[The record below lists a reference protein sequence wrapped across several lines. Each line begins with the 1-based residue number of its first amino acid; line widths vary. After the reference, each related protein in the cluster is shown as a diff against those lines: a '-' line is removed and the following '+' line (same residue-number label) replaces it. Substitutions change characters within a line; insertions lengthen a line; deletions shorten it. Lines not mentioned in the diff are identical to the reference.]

1 MCAYVYTSFL
11 DQVNFTEKFNFQV
24 NQKLSEWRIIRREHR
39 GVIYEKRL
47 LKDLVNIYIAM

>member
-47 LKDLVNIYIAM
+47 LKDLVNIYI